1 MRQVAD
7 VKKREVTI
15 AALALSREAGSRDI
29 AFRVVCSKG
38 TYIRSLVNDL
48 VRCAAPRSA
57 LLAAHVPLAFSRA
70 QRLLPAHGGSSS
82 RRVSRVQAQRA
93 HGFWVLAHVSTNARH
108 CA

>member
-1 MRQVAD
+1 M
-7 VKKREVTI
+7 TI
-15 AALALSREAGSRDI
+15 AVLELSREAGSRDI

-48 VRCAAPRSA
+48 VRGAAPRPA

-70 QRLLPAHGGSSS
+70 QRLPRAHGDSSS
-82 RRVSRVQAQRA
+82 RVSRDQAQRA